1 MFVDLYN
8 LMTKKNNVAV
18 IILNWNSYERTAN
31 CLQRLIECQIFN
43 SDIFVV
49 DNGST
54 DDSVSVLSMKFPTI
68 NIICNVRNLGFGGGC
83 NVAIKKILS
92 IKSSYESDNKTSCY
106 QYILLLNT
114 DAGLD
119 QKDIGILVATLD
131 ENPRIGVVGPLI
143 VEKNNPTSILSAGG
157 LDPSVCINTYNS
169 NDVKFAKK
177 IDCEEPFQVYY
188 VSGTVALLRTSVLSM
203 MGLFDEDYFF
213 SCEMADLCERIKEKG
228 FICAVTPRA
237 RAWHDMEEAGCQRAT
252 LYLYYILRNRF
263 LFIRKFKRKYIF
275 LLFVYWVI
283 IGQYCM
289 LKALFFGRF
298 TSARA
303 IGIALKDGVVGRYG
317 GRNELFD

>member
-1 MFVDLYN
+1 
-8 LMTKKNNVAV
+8 MTKRANIAV

-31 CLQRLIECQIFN
+31 CLQQLSECQIFN

-54 DDSVSVLSMKFPTI
+54 DDSVSTLSEKYPTI
-68 NIICNVRNLGFGGGC
+68 DLLCNVSNLGFGGGC
-83 NVAIKKILS
+83 NVALQKILS
-92 IKSSYESDNKTSCY
+92 IKSSYDTDNKISCY
-106 QYILLLNT
+106 EYILFLNT

-119 QKDIGILVATLD
+119 RKNLENLIATLD
-131 ENPRIGVVGPLI
+131 ENPAIGVVGPLI

-157 LDPSVCINTYNS
+157 LDPSVYINTYNS
-169 NDVKFAKK
+169 NDIRLEKK
-177 IDCEEPFQVYY
+177 INCGEPFQVYY
-188 VSGTVALLRTSVLSM
+188 VSGTVALLRTSVVSM
-203 MGLFDEDYFF
+203 MDLFNEDYFF

-228 FICAVTPRA
+228 SICAVTPRA

-263 LFIRKFKRKYIF
+263 LFIRKFKRRYLF

-283 IGQYCM
+283 VGQYCM
-289 LKALFFGRF
+289 LKALLSGRF
-298 TSARA
+298 TSVRA
-303 IGIALKDGVVGRYG
+303 IGLALKDGVVGRYG